1 MHFSF
6 PFHVCV
12 CLFLY
17 FQRQPK
23 KRKNSKTQYLCVYFF
38 WSNFLLVL
46 MFVLQFYIVWNMH
59 QSELNSSIDLRCGSH
74 IINTQFTVI
83 GANIMACR
91 VCCRIHRND
100 WIILQLHMDIV
111 IYICSGAELRSST
124 TATNH
129 SGRSAMWT
137 DGNNSRPCLA
147 TRAAGYNIWITNRSR
162 SNTSGEIGIYA
173 WRGTSKSVAFRSFF
187 AHTKINKQKK
197 TGYPMICF
205 HLFCCCV
212 GVLAGWWFTDG
223 CVYGNSI
230 YFITEIMAQDIRLV
244 VSGVREGR
252 NFDRILLWNET
263 FSCSAAK
270 QFV

>member
-1 MHFSF
+1 MNGMRVRGRRVVVRAERENKHGNISSAKCILVFHFMFVSA
-6 PFHVCV
+6 
-12 CLFLY
+12 Y
-17 FQRQPK
+17 FSIFSVNR
-23 KRKNSKTQYLCVYFF
+23 KRANRAQYLCVYFF

-197 TGYPMICF
+197 NGISYD
-205 HLFCCCV
+205 LFSLILLLLCWS
-212 GVLAGWWFTDG
+212 AGW
-223 CVYGNSI
+223 
-230 YFITEIMAQDIRLV
+230 LV
-244 VSGVREGR
+244 VHRWPC
-252 NFDRILLWNET
+252 LW
-263 FSCSAAK
+263 
-270 QFV
+270 